1 MKVLFMGFQTWGHLT
16 LDAII
21 KSRHIVP
28 LVITHPESDHV
39 YETIWNDSVKE
50 LATSN
55 GIPVIEKVYAND
67 GETLKLMRSVTPD
80 VILSSDWRT
89 WLSPEACSIPK
100 HGSIN
105 IHDALLPRYG
115 GFAPINWS
123 IINGEGETGVTVHYM
138 TEEFD
143 LGDIVLQEKVP
154 ILFSD
159 TSTDVFKK
167 TLPLFP
173 KLALQA
179 LDLIEHNKVE
189 RVAQDKRQATFY
201 HKRSE
206 RDSIIN
212 WNNTNLQIYN
222 LIRAQS
228 DPYPNAYTFY
238 NNKKLRIKKATLP
251 SINYCGTPGR
261 IFSRVDSGVVVVCGS
276 NTTNG
281 GQGLIIELVQEEGG
295 NPVEALKFFKK
306 MGEYL
311 G

>member
-1 MKVLFMGFQTWGHLT
+1 MKVLFLGFQTWGQLT

-28 LVITHPESDHV
+28 LVITHPQSDHI

-50 LATSN
+50 LACSN

-67 GETLKLMRSVTPD
+67 DETIKLMRNVAPD
-80 VILSSDWRT
+80 IIVSSNWRT

-100 HGSIN
+100 FGSIN
-105 IHDALLPRYG
+105 IHDALLPKYG
-115 GFAPINWS
+115 GFSPINWS
-123 IINGEGETGVTVHYM
+123 IINGEIETGVTVHYM

-143 LGDIVLQEKVP
+143 LGDIIIQEKVP
-154 ILFSD
+154 IYFSD

-179 LDLIEHNKVE
+179 LGLIESNKV
-189 RVAQDKRQATFY
+189 KRIVQEKSQATFY

-206 RDSIIN
+206 RDSLIN
-212 WNNTNLQIYN
+212 WNDTNLHIYN

-238 NNKKLRIKKATLP
+238 NYKKLKIKKASLP
-251 SINYCGTPGR
+251 AMSCCGTPGR
-261 IFSRVDSGVVVVCGS
+261 IFSRVNLGVVVVCGAEKPNS
-276 NTTNG
+276 N
-281 GQGLIIELVQEEGG
+281 QGLVLEIVQEEGSE
-295 NPVEALKFFKK
+295 PVAAAAYFKR

-311 G
+311 E